1 MTALPACV
9 QACAVATADVI
20 SSTVLAVLGVA
31 CGVPGAV
38 TAQTQWEV
46 TPYVGRYQPTTIL
59 GADGGDTVKH
69 QSSAAWGIGV
79 TRWWPSRVGIEARVG
94 YAPSSLRSSLAYTS
108 PVYPAHVVIVS
119 AIVLR
124 RLTRPPAR
132 SRFHVG
138 GGVGLVGHGGYAYP
152 SSGYSGP
159 RTFLGGIANVGGLI
173 KLSGPVGLRFDAED
187 FVYAAHLGPCTRT
200 GPGSGSVCDVFGEN
214 AGRSTGS
221 RLQNDLVLSLG
232 LAFTLNKTA
241 RVPD

>member
-1 MTALPACV
+1 MLARPRV
-9 QACAVATADVI
+9 R
-20 SSTVLAVLGVA
+20 SSGLVLLGAA
-31 CGVPGAV
+31 CGVLPVA
-38 TAQTQWEV
+38 AQTQLEV
-46 TPYVGRYQPTTIL
+46 APYMGRYRPTTIL
-59 GADGGDTVKH
+59 GSGDGVPSDAGDTVKH
-69 QSSAAWGIGV
+69 LSSATWGIRV
-79 TRWWPSRVGIEARVG
+79 TKWWPSRVGIEARVG
-94 YAPSSLRSSLAYTS
+94 YAPSSLWSSLAYTS

-124 RLTRPPAR
+124 RLTRPAAR

-138 GGVGLVGHGGYAYP
+138 GGLGLVGHGGYAYP

-221 RLQNDLVLSLG
+221 RLQNDIVLSLG
-232 LAFTLNKTA
+232 FAFTMSRTA
-241 RVPD
+241 QPGAL